1 MGRQLSLNVPSTD
14 DLSKQY
20 AVQVRIRKSSLK
32 FYKIKTE
39 PIKMSSV

>member
-1 MGRQLSLNVPSTD
+1 MGRQLSVNVHLAD

-20 AVQVRIRKSSLK
+20 AVQIRIRKSSLK
-32 FYKIKTE
+32 FYKIKAE